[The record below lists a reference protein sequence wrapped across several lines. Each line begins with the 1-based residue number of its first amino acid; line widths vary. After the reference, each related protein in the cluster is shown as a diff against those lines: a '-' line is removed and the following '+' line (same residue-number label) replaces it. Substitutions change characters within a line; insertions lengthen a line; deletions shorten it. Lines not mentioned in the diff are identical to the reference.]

1 MLDLWQNLPLS
12 FHSVLISFG
21 PIYITWYAI
30 AYLLGTVF
38 AGAYFLLLSFR
49 KQLFPTFGESI
60 DLLVSILW
68 GVLIGARLGYVFFYG
83 GDEFFREPW
92 RIVSPYDFSL
102 GQWIGIRGMS
112 FHGGL
117 IGAGIGLL
125 VYIREAKH
133 RFFEFSDVL
142 VQATP
147 IAILFGRIGNFLNQ
161 EIPGRITMG
170 ILGMHFPYAPSVL
183 RFPITLCEGLF
194 EGLFLFFIL
203 RFASERVDRPGML
216 TALFFILYALSRF
229 LLEGY
234 RETVPFLVAGNL
246 FTMGQGLSLVMLV
259 VGGVFLG
266 FSRRR
271 VV

>member
-21 PIYITWYAI
+21 PIYITWYAT

-102 GQWIGIRGMS
+102 GQWVGIRGMS
-112 FHGGL
+112 FHGGML
-117 IGAGIGLL
+117 GVIVAAEGRGADARVQVNFGSCGMKWLAL
-125 VYIREAKH
+125 QYAK
-133 RFFEFSDVL
+133 L
-142 VQATP
+142 TP
-147 IAILFGRIGNFLNQ
+147 L
-161 EIPGRITMG
+161 
-170 ILGMHFPYAPSVL
+170 
-183 RFPITLCEGLF
+183 
-194 EGLFLFFIL
+194 
-203 RFASERVDRPGML
+203 
-216 TALFFILYALSRF
+216 
-229 LLEGY
+229 
-234 RETVPFLVAGNL
+234 
-246 FTMGQGLSLVMLV
+246 
-259 VGGVFLG
+259 
-266 FSRRR
+266 
-271 VV
+271 